1 MHPNSPPSPGGAR
14 RGQPHSHRPGDS
26 SAQNGVHAV
35 VDNPSLPPVRAR
47 STAPD
52 TPSGD
57 GNPPAAASSSVVP
70 DLTLGGVAVLRW
82 PAQAADRDR
91 LAATGKP
98 RLLLIADGY
107 AAPLVTDPLE
117 DWVRDPFA
125 PVDLDNRLVTLA
137 IRARRLTERPCFDAD
152 GLLWMGDRW
161 VNVPDAIRPIADVL
175 VARLGQIVR
184 RDEIV
189 AACSAAGMSTRDSAV
204 KGTIRRL
211 DQRFAQVGLELHNVR
226 DRGYVL
232 QVAAGD

>member
-1 MHPNSPPSPGGAR
+1 MHPNSSPTPRASR
-14 RGQPHSHRPGDS
+14 RGQAHSRHPADEPPPAPSS
-26 SAQNGVHAV
+26 SAG
-35 VDNPSLPPVRAR
+35 
-47 STAPD
+47 
-52 TPSGD
+52 
-57 GNPPAAASSSVVP
+57 P

-98 RLLLIADGY
+98 RLLLVEDGQG
-107 AAPLVTDPLE
+107 APFVTDPLE
-117 DWVRDPFA
+117 NWVRDPFDPA
-125 PVDLDNRLVTLA
+125 DLDNRLATLA
-137 IRARRLTERPCFDAD
+137 ARARRLTERPRFDAD

-161 VNVPDAIRPIADVL
+161 VNVPDAMRPIVDVL

-226 DRGYVL
+226 DRGYLL
-232 QVAAGD
+232 QASAGD